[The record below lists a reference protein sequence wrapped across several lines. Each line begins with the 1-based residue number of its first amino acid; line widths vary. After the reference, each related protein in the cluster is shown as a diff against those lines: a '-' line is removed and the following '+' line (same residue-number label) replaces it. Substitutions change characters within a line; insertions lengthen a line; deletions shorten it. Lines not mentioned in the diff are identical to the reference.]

1 MRIGSAKLKPTDG
14 ICEKLFACK
23 GNKIFH
29 TPLEYIFDAK
39 DVKVSKSSSYVYGA
53 LNGMVLKTLDYG
65 HTKYAVIDVCGQK
78 LIAEYDGNTGDDV
91 RIDVPVET
99 ITIKDKS
106 IDIIIV

>member
-1 MRIGSAKLKPTDG
+1 MSIGDAKLKPTDG

-39 DVKVSKSSSYVYGA
+39 DVKVSKSSSYVDGV
-53 LNGMVLKTLDYG
+53 LTGKVLKTLDYG
-65 HTKYAVIDVCGQK
+65 HTKYAVIDVYGQE
-78 LIAEYDGNTGDDV
+78 LIAEYDGNNGDDV
-91 RIDVPVET
+91 CIDVPVET